1 MKRFMTGA
9 MVWAFVGT
17 VAYFSFSSK
26 DSPKTVQAP
35 KPASAVVAATTPGQP
50 APPALLSEVIEVTN
64 LEPLLDPPV
73 RPVGGVPF
81 DMEAVVPATLIPAP
95 ALIPLSVD

>member
-9 MVWAFVGT
+9 LVWTFVGT
-17 VAYFSFSSK
+17 VAYFSITK
-26 DSPKTVQAP
+26 KEAPRVVHVP
-35 KPASAVVAATTPGQP
+35 KPAAAVVAATTPSQP
-50 APPALLSEVIEVTN
+50 PAPALLPEVVQVTD

-81 DMEAVVPATLIPAP
+81 DPEVVLPATLIPAP
-95 ALIPLSVD
+95 ALIPPSVD